1 MGNAKRERN
10 LEGLLLWLVKLAV
23 VSVPLITQGVASRSI
38 CTRCLCS
45 DESYCQKH
53 ECCHGFDTSLL
64 IPLALT
70 VNCSQPDSPYIED
83 PGLQTATTTDTSGG
97 APSQCTGFSITN
109 THFDSCLTA
118 LPSPDDLCNFTDTRA
133 IILTGTSLSEF
144 PDLSCLSRLGLLN
157 LRQNRLEY
165 IPRDA
170 FTGLTMLEEVWL
182 DYNVIT
188 HIHPNAFDVS
198 LPNLNKFSITHNRLH
213 AIELWPLTLHHPF
226 CKFDFSYNLITE
238 VTNNRNWTI
247 DPALNYGPGWVDL
260 SHNQLFHSPAKFL
273 KRYGLLNPLILWA
286 KFLHWGFD
294 LRNNPFHC
302 DCGFYEI
309 VVWLGKLKTVMW
321 RDYFNITCTSPPV
334 FNGVSVMDLPAE
346 RLTCDVTT
354 NCPKAGSWVRQDVRD
369 RKILS
374 TNFVLF
380 ENVFDTLFTFVQDCT
395 CTERPHHK
403 DTLVD
408 CAGLGLSDL
417 PDVVPDGNLTLMF
430 ANNSLVRVFPRRY
443 LKRALTV
450 DLSNNRIET
459 ISRKVPK
466 LLRKAHLLN
475 LRNNTLRHLPYT
487 LQAMSPDAVL
497 LDPTT
502 LTCACDLTWVSEW
515 IQHSSAP
522 HYTHFACT
530 TRDGRLIPLLNAT
543 QHDLGCPSREREA
556 SAYKLS
562 LSLVLLH
569 NFTGRFK
576 REGICRESAS
586 SKSTDAHP
594 HRYDVFLSTA
604 SDSDSD
610 TTWVTEN
617 LLPIFRRSAVTC
629 YWPVRD
635 CLPGSVE
642 MEEVTKCLQDSAS
655 VLVLLSPGYVAKPA
669 CLFQFSQAYSRMM
682 VHGQGHLMILDL
694 GTVSR
699 KCIPDPRLRAMLT
712 LRMCYDASRTDHL
725 HTVASKLNGVVS
737 VDLGPAPDNTVGK
750 ERV

>member
-1 MGNAKRERN
+1 
-10 LEGLLLWLVKLAV
+10 
-23 VSVPLITQGVASRSI
+23 
-38 CTRCLCS
+38 
-45 DESYCQKH
+45 
-53 ECCHGFDTSLL
+53 
-64 IPLALT
+64 
-70 VNCSQPDSPYIED
+70 
-83 PGLQTATTTDTSGG
+83 
-97 APSQCTGFSITN
+97 
-109 THFDSCLTA
+109 
-118 LPSPDDLCNFTDTRA
+118 
-133 IILTGTSLSEF
+133 
-144 PDLSCLSRLGLLN
+144 
-157 LRQNRLEY
+157 
-165 IPRDA
+165 
-170 FTGLTMLEEVWL
+170 MLEEVWL

-354 NCPKAGSWVRQDVRD
+354 NCPK
-369 RKILS
+369 
-374 TNFVLF
+374 
-380 ENVFDTLFTFVQDCT
+380 DCT

-459 ISRKVPK
+459 ISRK
-466 LLRKAHLLN
+466 
-475 LRNNTLRHLPYT
+475 
-487 LQAMSPDAVL
+487 
-497 LDPTT
+497 
-502 LTCACDLTWVSEW
+502 
-515 IQHSSAP
+515 
-522 HYTHFACT
+522 
-530 TRDGRLIPLLNAT
+530 
-543 QHDLGCPSREREA
+543 HDLGCPSREREA

-562 LSLVLLH
+562 LVSLAAVVVVVVVVLAVFRYESLVLLH

-586 SKSTDAHP
+586 SKSTD
-594 HRYDVFLSTA
+594 
-604 SDSDSD
+604 
-610 TTWVTEN
+610 
-617 LLPIFRRSAVTC
+617 
-629 YWPVRD
+629 
-635 CLPGSVE
+635 
-642 MEEVTKCLQDSAS
+642 
-655 VLVLLSPGYVAKPA
+655 
-669 CLFQFSQAYSRMM
+669 QAYSRMM

-737 VDLGPAPDNTVGK
+737 VDLGPAPDYTVGK